1 MALAVKKIDTF
12 LAQRWKTLILLGI
25 ATIAA
30 AACSP
35 KPQAAQ
41 DTDDYMRSRGYS
53 RAPQILSVTANGNM
67 VSVSGKAVPEGRVRF
82 LYGDQRAI
90 GVTADSKGRFSADLP
105 VTPQGTLFDVS
116 MEDSGQL
123 MQAEGR
129 LFVPPGA
136 PQKAVLLRAGAPS
149 LPVMPRGTG
158 IAVVDYDAAGAMM
171 VTGAAAPGA
180 AISLTVG
187 EEIWPKQPA
196 AAANGL
202 FTAICQIPPPEDEA
216 SQISL
221 SVKAGQANW
230 LQMITVSRP
239 PEGDHISATPG
250 GWRIDWAL
258 PGGGSQTTLVF

>member
-1 MALAVKKIDTF
+1 MACGVKKIDTF
-12 LAQRWKTLILLGI
+12 LARRLKTLLLVGV
-25 ATIAA
+25 ATVSV

-41 DTDDYMRSRGYS
+41 DTDDYMRSKGYS

-67 VSVSGKAVPEGRVRF
+67 VSVSGDAVPGGRVRF

-116 MEDSGQL
+116 MEDAGQL

-149 LPVMPRGTG
+149 LPVMRQGSG
-158 IAVVDYDAAGAMM
+158 IAVIDYDAAGAMM
-171 VTGAAAPGA
+171 VTGVAAPGA
-180 AISLTVG
+180 AISVTVG

-196 AAANGL
+196 AAADGT
-202 FTAICQIPPPEDEA
+202 FTAVCQIPPVQDDA
-216 SQISL
+216 GQVSL

-230 LQMITVSRP
+230 QQVIPVSRAP
-239 PEGDHISATPG
+239 DGDHISAVSG

-258 PGGGSQTTLVF
+258 PGGGAQTTLVF